1 MKIEDLRL
9 GRKVRFRHGR
19 TEYVGKICC
28 IYITIGEPF
37 GHGSRSTDVSVSVDF
52 LRKNGHED
60 RTDLTAGRYASDF
73 AVSGTIIKHDSRY
86 CGFEFVEEEQ
96 E

>member
-1 MKIEDLRL
+1 MKIEDLRF

-52 LRKNGHED
+52 LRKNGHGD
-60 RTDLTAGRYASDF
+60 RTDLAVGYYASDL
-73 AVSGTIIKHDSRY
+73 AVAGTIIKDTDSY
-86 CGFEFVEEEQ
+86 CGFEFVEE
-96 E
+96 